1 MNQSLNRRRFL
12 KSVPAVAA
20 PFIVPASVLGRSGR
34 VSPNNKIVMG
44 FIGLGG
50 QGTNQL
56 IGTRWAPNGGF
67 MGREDTHV
75 VAVCDVNR
83 HRREAARDRVN
94 EIYGNKDCAA
104 YLKFEELLA
113 RPDIDAVVIAT
124 GDRWHALLSIAAA
137 KAGKDLYCEKPHTLT
152 IHEAQVVAQ
161 TMKLYNRVMQ
171 VGTQQRSWYEFR
183 FACELVRNGYIGF
196 VKKITV
202 NVGGPPL
209 WYCDGPAEP
218 VPEYLDWD
226 RWLGPAPWRPYTSKI
241 APGGWM
247 AYRDYSGGEMT
258 NWGAHMFDIAQ
269 WAMGMDESGPV
280 EIFPPDGKEFPVLT
294 YRYANG
300 TLLVRDLISINTPGV
315 RFEGTE
321 GWLEVSRDHFITGPE
336 HLKKQKLR
344 PDEIHLHKSFN
355 HQTDFLEAVR
365 TRRRTAAHPDI
376 ARRSITVCHLG
387 NIAYWL
393 NRPLKWNPTQ
403 EQFVDDP
410 VANRWLE
417 RDKRSPWA
425 Y

>member
-1 MNQSLNRRRFL
+1 
-12 KSVPAVAA
+12 
-20 PFIVPASVLGRSGR
+20 
-34 VSPNNKIVMG
+34 
-44 FIGLGG
+44 
-50 QGTNQL
+50 
-56 IGTRWAPNGGF
+56 
-67 MGREDTHV
+67 
-75 VAVCDVNR
+75 
-83 HRREAARDRVN
+83 
-94 EIYGNKDCAA
+94 
-104 YLKFEELLA
+104 
-113 RPDIDAVVIAT
+113 
-124 GDRWHALLSIAAA
+124 
-137 KAGKDLYCEKPHTLT
+137 
-152 IHEAQVVAQ
+152 
-161 TMKLYNRVMQ
+161 
-171 VGTQQRSWYEFR
+171 
-183 FACELVRNGYIGF
+183 
-196 VKKITV
+196 
-202 NVGGPPL
+202 
-209 WYCDGPAEP
+209 
-218 VPEYLDWD
+218 
-226 RWLGPAPWRPYTSKI
+226 
-241 APGGWM
+241 M